1 MEKSQSLQ
9 NIGKAIT
16 LFQTKMEKIK
26 KDATNPFFKSKYA
39 TLSNIL
45 ESIQIPL
52 AESGLSFAQIPD
64 GDCLTTILIHNESGE
79 YVQGCYSIKP
89 VPEYLKEKDRDGNVI
104 YRGDSYIS
112 PQGIG
117 SAITYARRYAL
128 SAILGIN
135 IDEDDDGN
143 KATRP
148 EEKVYQ
154 AKALTPTPHE
164 KGKIQP
170 NVATVPGAELP
181 WLSQKQFDE
190 LIYRINSGELDVLE
204 KAKAAFRMKKEFRES
219 LESAVEFSNNLT
231 K

>member
-16 LFQTKMEKIK
+16 LFQTKMEKVK
-26 KDATNPFFKSKYA
+26 KDASNPFFKSKYA

-45 ESIQIPL
+45 ESIQLPL
-52 AESGLSFAQIPD
+52 AESGLSFCQIPD

-79 YVQGCYSIKP
+79 FLQGCYSIKP

-135 IDEDDDGN
+135 VDDDDDGN
-143 KATRP
+143 AASKPHAPASTYTKPAEHKPGAVTPNPATQTDGGDTRP
-148 EEKVYQ
+148 WISE
-154 AKALTPTPHE
+154 
-164 KGKIQP
+164 
-170 NVATVPGAELP
+170 
-181 WLSQKQFDE
+181 KQFNGALE
-190 LIYRINSGELDVLE
+190 RINNGEFDLLE
-204 KAKAAFRMKKEFRES
+204 KLKREFRMKKAYRETLEGAANLSKS
-219 LESAVEFSNNLT
+219 LA
-231 K
+231 